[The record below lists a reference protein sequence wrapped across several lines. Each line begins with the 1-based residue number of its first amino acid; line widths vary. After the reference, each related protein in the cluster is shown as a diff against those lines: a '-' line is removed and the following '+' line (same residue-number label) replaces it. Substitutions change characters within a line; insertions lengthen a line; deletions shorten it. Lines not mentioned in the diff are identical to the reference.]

1 MPEKNLNFV
10 KEPSSI
16 LRLLQQSQS
25 GGTCIAI
32 KSARLGNDIVITAVD
47 EVLEH
52 EGRHK
57 IILKHYDTSGYILPT
72 YTLYLDEISAAQR
85 TVPFFSL
92 RGIFL
97 FNEFPKLGRV
107 GKFLDAPPVFLS
119 VLR

>member
-25 GGTCIAI
+25 GGTCIGI

-47 EVLEH
+47 KVLEH

-57 IILKHYDTSGYILPT
+57 VILKHYDTSGYILPT
-72 YTLYLDEISAAQR
+72 NKLYLDEISAVCEFS
-85 TVPFFSL
+85 TPFTNPIKDQLEKDRPWHF
-92 RGIFL
+92 
-97 FNEFPKLGRV
+97 
-107 GKFLDAPPVFLS
+107 
-119 VLR
+119 